1 MDEMLTIS
9 DEEYLRIL
17 ATVRTARNIDLTNYQ
32 PIITKHRFVRFAQD
46 HGFQSASMLIE
57 RLQTDKI
64 FIELFLKSIKVSTT
78 EMFRDPQTWI
88 EINRLLNDKLKQEA
102 MIKIWVPDVCGDDE
116 LNSLL
121 ILLSKNGMLHK
132 SMVYATS
139 AYQFCLDGCMT
150 GTLDNKKYEISETN
164 YKKMGDGN
172 TLSEFVSQRDRFHKF
187 SPQLLGKAIFIKQS
201 VVNDNPP
208 DQGFNLILFRNR
220 SLYYTNPAKKKLLEQ
235 LSKSLIPGGY
245 LVMGIGENINGLD
258 VASQYTQI
266 SKSEKIFR
274 KK

>member
-17 ATVRTARNIDLTNYQ
+17 ATVRTAGNIDLTNYQ
-32 PIITKHRFVRFAQD
+32 PMITKHRFVKFAQD
-46 HGFQSASMLIE
+46 HGFRNPSMLIE
-57 RLQTDKI
+57 RLQIDKI
-64 FIELFLKSIKVSTT
+64 FMELFLKSVKVSTT

-88 EINRLLNDKLKQEA
+88 EIDRLLKEKLKQETV
-102 MIKIWVPDVCGDDE
+102 IKIWVPDVCGDDE

-121 ILLSKNGMLHK
+121 ALLSKNGMLHK

-139 AYQFCLDGCMT
+139 AFQFCLDNCMT
-150 GTLDNKKYEISETN
+150 GSIDNKKYEISETN
-164 YKKMGDGN
+164 YKKMGAGN
-172 TLSEFVSQRDRFHKF
+172 SISEFVSPNDRFHRF
-187 SPQLLGKAIFIKQS
+187 SQQLLSKAIFIKQGDVS
-201 VVNDNPP
+201 GNPP

-220 SLYYTNPAKKKLLEQ
+220 TLYYTNAAKKRILDQ
-235 LSKSLIPGGY
+235 LTRSLIPGGY
-245 LVMGIGENINGLD
+245 LILGIGENMNGTES
-258 VASQYTQI
+258 APQYTQI